1 MKTEFADLTETKKS
15 VAVEIPSDIVDAQI
29 DRVARSYSRQA
40 RIPGFRQGKVPP
52 TLIKKRFREQILHD
66 VAHDLIPRAID
77 EALRERGLEPVDT
90 PDVKDV
96 SLDEGQALTFTAT
109 FETLPAI
116 DPGPLDTISLRRPA
130 VTLEENAVEQTLT
143 QLQNRAARYEPVEGR
158 GIEEGDTV
166 TLDVERAP
174 TAAPLDELGA
184 GRATSRPGEKP
195 EHHHDVVVEIGGKA
209 NPPGFD
215 EELRG
220 LEAGAKKTFTI
231 HYPDDYAVKEMAGTS
246 VEYTVAVKDLRK
258 RVLPALDD
266 EFAKDVGEFE
276 NLQALRDRVSEDL
289 QREAEAEADRNLRG
303 DLMKQLAARVVVDI
317 PESLVE
323 RELDR
328 RTEEFARRLMDQ
340 NIDPQRANI
349 DWDQFRDSQR
359 DASRESVKSALVLDE
374 ISRRENVSVSD
385 EDIEKDVARYAER
398 SGLSPAAVRARLEKE
413 GALSRL
419 SAGLRREKTMD
430 YILSQAQV
438 TRD

>member
-109 FETLPAI
+109 FETLPPI
-116 DPGPLDTISLRRPA
+116 EPGPLHTISLTRPA
-130 VTLEENAVEQTLT
+130 VTLEEGAVEKTLD
-143 QLQNRAARYEPVEGR
+143 QLRNRAARYEPVEGR
-158 GIEEGDTV
+158 GAETGDTV
-166 TLDVERAP
+166 TLDIERKP
-174 TAAPLDELGA
+174 MAAGDKA
-184 GRATSRPGEKP
+184 D
-195 EHHHDVVVEIGGKA
+195 HHHDVVVEIGGKA

-215 EELRG
+215 EHLLG
-220 LEAGAKKTFTI
+220 LSAGAQKSFTI

-246 VEYTVAVKDLRK
+246 MDYAVNVKDLRK
-258 RVLPALDD
+258 RALPELDD

-276 NLQALRDRVSEDL
+276 TLQALRDRIEQDL
-289 QREAEAEADRNLRG
+289 QREAESEADRNLRG
-303 DLMKQLAARVVVDI
+303 ALMKELAGRVTVDL
-317 PESLVE
+317 PDSLVE

-340 NIDPQRANI
+340 NIDPRRANI

-374 ISRRENVSVSD
+374 ISRRENVTVSD
-385 EDIEKDVARYAER
+385 EDIEKDVAQYAER
-398 SGLSPAAVRARLEKE
+398 SGLTPAAVRARLEKD

-419 SAGLRREKTMD
+419 AAGLRREKTMD
-430 YILSQAQV
+430 YVLSQAQV
-438 TRD
+438 VRD

>member
-1 MKTEFADLTETKKS
+1 MKIEFAELSETKKS

-96 SLDEGQALTFTAT
+96 TLDEGQALTFTAT
-109 FETLPAI
+109 FETLPPI
-116 DPGPLDTISLRRPA
+116 DPGVLNTITLRRPA
-130 VTLEENAVEQTLT
+130 VTLEDDAVEKALT
-143 QLQNRAARYEPVEGR
+143 QLQSRAARYEAVEGR
-158 GIEEGDTV
+158 GVEDGDTV
-166 TLDVERAP
+166 TLDVERKP
-174 TAAPLDELGA
+174 TAA
-184 GRATSRPGEKP
+184 GEKGD
-195 EHHHDVVVEIGGKA
+195 HHHDVAVEIGGKA

-215 EELRG
+215 DELKG
-220 LEAGAKKTFTI
+220 LETGAEKGFTI
-231 HYPDDYAVKEMAGTS
+231 HYPEDYAVKEMAGTS
-246 VEYTVAVKDLRK
+246 VDYIVKVKDLRK

-266 EFAKDVGEFE
+266 EFAKDVGDFE
-276 NLQALRDRVSEDL
+276 TLQALRDRIQQDL
-289 QREAEAEADRNLRG
+289 QREAEAESDRTLKG
-303 DLMKQLAARVVVDI
+303 DLLKELAARITVDI
-317 PESLVE
+317 PDSLVE

-340 NIDPQRANI
+340 QIDPRRANI

-359 DASRESVKSALVLDE
+359 EASRESVKSALVLDE
-374 ISRRENVSVSD
+374 ISRRENVAVSD
-385 EDIEKDVARYAER
+385 EDVEKDVAEYAAR
-398 SGLSPAAVRARLEKE
+398 SGRTPAAVRATLEKE
-413 GALSRL
+413 GALARL
-419 SAGLRREKTMD
+419 SAGLRREKTID
-430 YILSQAQV
+430 YVLSQAQV